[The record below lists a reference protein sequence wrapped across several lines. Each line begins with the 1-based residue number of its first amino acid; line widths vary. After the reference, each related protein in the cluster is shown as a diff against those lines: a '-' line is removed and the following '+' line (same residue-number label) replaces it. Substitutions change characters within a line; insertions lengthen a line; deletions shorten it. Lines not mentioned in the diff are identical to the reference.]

1 MKKIEKILFWG
12 CVICLMA
19 VQFMMRLRPIY
30 QTWQINDIS
39 GRPTWQL
46 GPGDVLEQTFFLQ
59 KDNLESVAIAICY
72 EDSARDTGRLTV
84 RFFHEGSLAVEQP
97 LLLAACP
104 EGTFMEFWLGLEKC
118 QGDELRIQI
127 VNDCDGKEGVFSIL
141 STADIAKYQE
151 YSEGYLFNGKK
162 AADGSIL
169 CSLRFR
175 MGYQFYEGLS
185 GAFVIFSGAYV
196 FQHFAVRALARMRLR
211 KSH

>member
-1 MKKIEKILFWG
+1 M
-12 CVICLMA
+12 
-19 VQFMMRLRPIY
+19 
-30 QTWQINDIS
+30 
-39 GRPTWQL
+39 
-46 GPGDVLEQTFFLQ
+46 
-59 KDNLESVAIAICY
+59 
-72 EDSARDTGRLTV
+72 
-84 RFFHEGSLAVEQP
+84 
-97 LLLAACP
+97 
-104 EGTFMEFWLGLEKC
+104 
-118 QGDELRIQI
+118 
-127 VNDCDGKEGVFSIL
+127 FSIL

-175 MGYQFYEGLS
+175 TGYQSYEGLS